1 MRVLVIDDNNQ
12 IAKMLTTALNLEG
25 IDCVSCTD
33 GKEGLSLIENEKFD
47 VVLLDLAMPEF
58 SGYDIIDDLEKNG
71 TLKKSKVIVFTASSV
86 NKDVFDK
93 LLKKGVYSYIKKP
106 VNLDELIEKIKN

>member
-1 MRVLVIDDNNQ
+1 MRVLVIDDNKQ

-25 IDCVSCTD
+25 IECVSCTD

-58 SGYDIIDDLEKNG
+58 SGYDVIDDLEKNG
-71 TLKKSKVIVFTASSV
+71 SLKKSKIIVFTASAV
-86 NKDVFDK
+86 NKEIFDR
-93 LLKKGVYSYIKKP
+93 LLKKGIHSYIKKP
-106 VNLDELIEKIKN
+106 VNLDVLIEKIKN